1 MGEGR
6 STLGRSMLAFAL
18 FMAMSLAAESQ
29 PSRLYVDN
37 SNGDNVSVIDL
48 ESLKVIGDVKVGVP
62 RIHGMALRPDGK
74 LLAVTVESDHSL
86 RLIDTRT
93 SLTTAVIK
101 LSGKPNQ
108 CAMTPDGRYIVVP
121 IRDGDRVDIV
131 DVGLKQIVK
140 ELPIKEPHNAV
151 NIGSNRYTFVSSM
164 GSNQVNV
171 VDLKTMSFSAFIPAG
186 GRPRPYVLT
195 PDGKRMYVALA
206 NLHGFEIVDVAK
218 KQPLRRVEIP
228 AQHSGPP
235 SPRQS
240 ETPDTLTHGLALTR
254 DGKELWVTSLLDNRI
269 YIYDIATQAIVG
281 HLPTGDGP
289 NWVVFSPD
297 GKYACV
303 SNTDSDD
310 VSILDV
316 KQRREITRIKV
327 GKTPKRLVVG
337 IAP

>member
-1 MGEGR
+1 MDEGR
-6 STLGRSMLAFAL
+6 NTLVRSILAFAL
-18 FMAMSLAAESQ
+18 LMATSLALQSQ
-29 PSRLYVDN
+29 PLRLYVDN
-37 SNGDNVSVIDL
+37 SNGDDVSVIDL
-48 ESLKVIGDVKVGVP
+48 ESLKVIGDVKVGAP
-62 RIHGMALRPDGK
+62 RIHGLALRSDGK

-86 RLIDTRT
+86 RFIDTHT
-93 SLTTAVIK
+93 YQTTAVIK
-101 LSGKPNQ
+101 LNGRPNQ
-108 CAMTPDGRYIVVP
+108 CAITPDGRYIVVP
-121 IRDGDRVDIV
+121 IRDGDKVDIV
-131 DVGLKQIVK
+131 DVGMKQIVK

-164 GSNQVNV
+164 GSNQINV
-171 VDLKTMSFSAFIPAG
+171 VDLKTLSFSAFIPAG

-195 PDGKRMYVALA
+195 PDGKLMYVALA

-218 KQPLRRVEIP
+218 KQPMKRVEIP

-240 ETPDTLTHGLALTR
+240 ETPDTLTHGLALSR
-254 DGKELWVTSLLDNRI
+254 DGKELWVTSLLDNSI
-269 YIYDIATQAIVG
+269 YIYDIATQVVVG

-310 VSILDV
+310 VSIFDV

-327 GKTPKRLVVG
+327 GTTPKRLAVG
-337 IAP
+337 VAP